1 MKKLIVIALSVMML
15 FAFTACNNAT
25 PEPVSLDTITGYFN
39 NFSTDHVLNM
49 VSNAVDGDYSDTQGI
64 TRMTTTYVASETAGE
79 DKVEA
84 VLDVKDFRF
93 NGEIE
98 ASPENFRS
106 ATGTITVTLTGDLEG
121 TAFTAKKWAFT
132 GTGVNMND
140 SSDVAEAEK
149 LESITVDISLNG
161 EFGTAPSVTIE
172 QGKVT
177 AMANNNA
184 DFNFGAADG
193 TITCNKISFK
203 ITDLII

>member
-1 MKKLIVIALSVMML
+1 MKKLIVIAFSVMML
-15 FAFTACNNAT
+15 FSFTACNNNT
-25 PEPVSLDTITGYFN
+25 PEPVSLDTIKGYFN

-64 TRMTTTYVASETAGE
+64 TRMTTTYTESEKDDE

-84 VLDVKDFRF
+84 VLNVRDFRF

-98 ASPENFRS
+98 ASPQNFRS
-106 ATGTITVTLTGDLEG
+106 ATGTITVTLTGNLKDS
-121 TAFTAKKWAFT
+121 AFTAKTWAFS

-140 SSDVAEAEK
+140 TSDVADDEK
-149 LESITVDISLNG
+149 LPSITVDIALNG
-161 EFGTAPSVTIE
+161 EFGTAAPSVTITD
-172 QGKVT
+172 GKVT

-203 ITDLII
+203 ITDLI